1 MKKYYFILA
10 LILLSLTACKKDK
23 HINGTG
29 TPPPQQQQLPPIT
42 TEGKN
47 TFGCLVNGEVWLP
60 EVTPYLMFV
69 YPLQSSYQNNGFYIK
84 ATKRINNDIYQ
95 GLDIQIINLII
106 EQYYFL
112 NSTSALGNWGA
123 YSDLYKDCLYLTDT
137 TQVGSVEIL
146 KLDIPNK
153 IISGTFEM
161 TLYKSWSNTDCDT
174 IYITEGRFDVK
185 FAQ

>member
-23 HINGTG
+23 HINGPT
-29 TPPPQQQQLPPIT
+29 TPSQPQLPPIT

-60 EVTPYLMFV
+60 EVKPYQMSI
-69 YPLQSSYQNNGFYIK
+69 YPLTSSYDNVAFKVTAKKKIHDN
-84 ATKRINNDIYQ
+84 IYQ
-95 GLDIQIINLII
+95 SISFQIIALADTGNYYLDSNSSVGSAGVYTNVLISCS
-106 EQYYFL
+106 YF
-112 NSTSALGNWGA
+112 
-123 YSDLYKDCLYLTDT
+123 TDT
-137 TQVGSVEIL
+137 TQVGVVKIL
-146 KLDIPNK
+146 KFDIPNK

-161 TLYKSWSNTDCDT
+161 TLYKSWNNTDCDT
-174 IYITEGRFDVK
+174 IKITEGRFDVK